1 MKTYVVAVGVVIT
14 VLAGFCGW
22 ASHVPRQLEGFAR
35 ASAETAANRVV
46 NAIPDEIHDR
56 KLDNEVSTVRQEI
69 TDLQIQMNLSQRQVD
84 QLRTDVDH
92 LQERVERRK
101 RLLIE
106 AYPILKTATDHQQKT
121 VTFANQEYSLSDFQK
136 EVDELLSV
144 QNHETRQVE
153 IKRAA
158 LVRLQNSVEQSEISV
173 SEMKRAV
180 DQTEQEVAVL
190 RYRRE
195 HADVE
200 SQTLDLISSSTAKRE
215 TVGAVMNDGITRL
228 KGNVNQLEARNETR
242 RGRMSLDQRPSS
254 NAVSRQWDRLESLKM
269 IHDEALPDADRQSAE
284 TLERPQ
290 D

>member
-1 MKTYVVAVGVVIT
+1 MPVSRIRQSENSRAICLISCRNASIDAVAPSKVLRAVTGDAIT
-14 VLAGFCGW
+14 
-22 ASHVPRQLEGFAR
+22 
-35 ASAETAANRVV
+35 N
-46 NAIPDEIHDR
+46 
-56 KLDNEVSTVRQEI
+56 
-69 TDLQIQMNLSQRQVD
+69 
-84 QLRTDVDH
+84 
-92 LQERVERRK
+92 
-101 RLLIE
+101 
-106 AYPILKTATDHQQKT
+106 PI
-121 VTFANQEYSLSDFQK
+121 
-136 EVDELLSV
+136 
-144 QNHETRQVE
+144 
-153 IKRAA
+153 A

-284 TLERPQ
+284 TPDRPQ